1 MGQAYKLV
9 IILCIRAQTA
19 DGYGHTVLQLTL
31 AVNCLLYTSKNA
43 RGLRDAVRRQVEDQ
57 LASALVFHRDQD
69 IQAIALTAGDDGV
82 QLQINP

>member
-1 MGQAYKLV
+1 MKGVEIMEELVPGMQDKGITLTYDDSVPVYLAQIAYGSK
-9 IILCIRAQTA
+9 
-19 DGYGHTVLQLTL
+19 
-31 AVNCLLYTSKNA
+31 KNA

-57 LASALVFHRDQD
+57 LASALVFHQDQD